1 MKLLLAVLSGV
12 MCLPVF
18 LRADRLDEFVRE
30 EMARHGI
37 PGVALAVIRADE
49 KPRVSTFG
57 VANVEWQI
65 PVGTNTV
72 FEIGSLTKQ
81 FTAAGILLLAQD
93 GRLAVDD
100 LITKHLTNTPA
111 AWSNITIRHLL
122 THSSG
127 LRNYTGLDGFEVR
140 RRLSQ
145 AQFIEL
151 LGRQPLDFAPGAQA
165 KYCNSGFNL
174 LGHIIENTSGLGC
187 WKFMEERLWKP
198 LGMNSVTTRDLV
210 AVVTNRA
217 SGYVRKGGVLRNR
230 DSDLT
235 DVFAAGAMAATI
247 VDLVKWNAALDAGLP
262 LSAANR
268 EPMWTAGRLN
278 SGEKTA
284 YGFGWRVAPW
294 RGRKNIGHSGSTSG
308 FSASLQRFPDDRF
321 AVIVLCNFDEQN
333 IATTLAR
340 GIVALHFGEPPGGEK

>member
-1 MKLLLAVLSGV
+1 MSGLLCFPALV
-12 MCLPVF
+12 
-18 LRADRLDEFVRE
+18 RADRVDDFVRQ
-30 EMARHGI
+30 EMARRGI
-37 PGVALAVIRADE
+37 PGVALAVMRADE
-49 KPRVSTFG
+49 KARVSTYG
-57 VANVEWQI
+57 VANVELQV
-65 PVGTNTV
+65 PVSTNTV

-93 GRLAVDD
+93 GKLAVDD
-100 LITKHLTNTPA
+100 PVVKHLTNAPA
-111 AWSNITIRHLL
+111 AWSNITVRHLL

-127 LRNYTGLDGFEVR
+127 LKNYTGLDGFELR

-145 AQFIEL
+145 AQFIAL
-151 LGRQPLDFAPGAQA
+151 LAAQRPDFAPGEQA

-174 LGHIIENTSGLGC
+174 LGHVIENAAGRGC
-187 WKFMEERLWKP
+187 WQFLEEKFWRP
-198 LGMNSVTTRDLV
+198 LGMNSVTTRDPVVL
-210 AVVTNRA
+210 VTNRA
-217 SGYVRKGGVLRNR
+217 SGYVRKGDVLRNR

-247 VDLVKWNAALDAGLP
+247 VDLVKWNAALDAGTP
-262 LSAANR
+262 LSAASR
-268 EPMWTAGRLN
+268 EQMWSAARLN
-278 SGEKTA
+278 SGERTA
-284 YGFGWRVAPW
+284 YGFGWRVVPW

-340 GIVALHFGEPPGGEK
+340 GIAALHFGEAPGGEE